1 MRLVARGEL
10 GGVVRAAGLDAA
22 VFLGTGD
29 DGFRGVALGVVFLPE
44 ARGAFGGRGAGGGR
58 RGAVVRAEGRGEGGA
73 TVGGTASSRAGNA
86 PPWGQPAACAEAE
99 KKRTPASARARTR
112 GKDEPS
118 ARGVDAGIAGGGA
131 AGIGEEARRGRRAAR
146 RAGSG
151 AREECRARAR
161 REPKNICRRVREQ
174 RGGFWSVE
182 NRYA

>member
-1 MRLVARGEL
+1 LRLVARGEL

-58 RGAVVRAEGRGEGGA
+58 RGAAAVRAEGRGEGGGA
-73 TVGGTASSRAGNA
+73 AVGGTMSSRAGNA

-112 GKDEPS
+112 GEDEPS
-118 ARGVDAGIAGGGA
+118 ARGVDAGISR
-131 AGIGEEARRGRRAAR
+131 EEARRGSGRRR
-146 RAGSG
+146 GGDG
-151 AREECRARAR
+151 AR
-161 REPKNICRRVREQ
+161 
-174 RGGFWSVE
+174 
-182 NRYA
+182 